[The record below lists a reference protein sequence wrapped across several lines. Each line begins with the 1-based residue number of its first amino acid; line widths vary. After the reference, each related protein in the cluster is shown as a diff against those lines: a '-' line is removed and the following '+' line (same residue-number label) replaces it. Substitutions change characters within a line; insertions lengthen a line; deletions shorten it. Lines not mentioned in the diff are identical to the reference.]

1 MRFLF
6 FFLVISSFLACKK
19 DTSAVAPVP
28 AKIALP
34 ASLSNLRPEHPRLML
49 NTDRITELKKA
60 QATDP
65 ILDKYIKS
73 VLASANAM
81 ISRAP
86 LTRTLIGPRLL
97 DVSRELLNR
106 STHLGLAFQLTG
118 DRKYLDAAVSNMRTV
133 CDFSDWNPSHFLD
146 VAEMSNGVAL
156 GYDWLYSAM
165 SEADRVYIRNGLKT
179 KGLDEYK
186 KIYATAWWA
195 KGDNNWNQV
204 CNGGLIVASLAIAE
218 TDPAY
223 ADEYINKAVAN
234 MAFSNKF
241 YAPDGAWYEGPGYWS
256 YATEY
261 LSYAMSALQTS
272 LQSMKGLEQSAGL
285 SKTGFAPMITTGP
298 TNYILN
304 YADSGENS
312 KGTTS
317 PAMFFLANT
326 YANSEISNYLH
337 AYMASINALAKPFH
351 LIWYRPSSGS
361 APKLPL
367 DHYLQGDVNDLVMMR
382 SSWTDDFAT
391 WVGIKSGTNG
401 SNHSHLDLGNF
412 EMDAGGVRWAKDLGS
427 DDYNLDG
434 YWTMGVNGKR
444 WTYYRLGSLSHNVPV
459 LGNKN
464 QYELAKAKF
473 ISTQLNVSEPSATL
487 DLTEAYKDFSSNS
500 SRKISLL
507 NSRKDV
513 VIEDNFTLKSSTEV
527 LWGMT
532 TDQAIELQPSGK
544 AILRNSLITTKSLE
558 AEIISPSNAKFSIE
572 SAGRTAPEKLNTA
585 SRRLVLR
592 LPNQSG
598 KVSIQIKLSPKG

>member
-19 DTSAVAPVP
+19 ESSAVAPVP
-28 AKIALP
+28 VKIALP

-261 LSYAMSALQTS
+261 LSYAMSALQSS
-272 LQSMKGLEQSAGL
+272 LQSMKGLELSAGL

-464 QYELAKAKF
+464 QHELAKAKF

-500 SRKISLL
+500 SRKISLV

-513 VIEDNFTLKSSTEV
+513 LIEDNFTLKSSTEV

>member
-1 MRFLF
+1 MRFLI
-6 FFLVISSFLACKK
+6 FFLVITSFLACKK
-19 DTSAVAPVP
+19 DTSAVTPEP
-28 AKIALP
+28 AKTLLP
-34 ASLSNLRPEHPRLML
+34 NSLSSLKLEHPRLML
-49 NTDRITELKKA
+49 NADRITELKKA
-60 QATDP
+60 QSTDP
-65 ILDKYIKS
+65 TLDKYIKS
-73 VLASANAM
+73 VIASANSI

-106 STHLGLAFQLTG
+106 TTHLALAYQFTG
-118 DRKYLDAAVSNMRTV
+118 DRKYVDAAVSNMRTV

-165 SEADRVYIRNGLKT
+165 TEADRLYIRTGLKT

-218 TDPAY
+218 TDPSY
-223 ADEYINKAVAN
+223 ADTFVNQAVIN

-241 YAPDGAWYEGPGYWS
+241 YAPDGAWYEGPGYWA

-272 LQSMKGLEQSAGL
+272 LQSMKGLEQSTGL

-312 KGTTS
+312 KGTSS

-326 YANSEISNYLH
+326 FANAEISNYLH
-337 AYMASINALAKPFH
+337 AYMASTNALAKPFH
-351 LIWYRPSSGS
+351 VVWYKASTGG
-361 APKLPL
+361 APKMPL
-367 DHYLQGDVNDLVMMR
+367 DHFLQGEINDLVVMR

-391 WVGIKSGTNG
+391 WVGIKSGTNS
-401 SNHSHLDLGNF
+401 SNHSHLDVGNF

-473 ISTQLNVSEPSATL
+473 TSTQLNVNEPSASL
-487 DLTEAYKDFSSNS
+487 DLTEAYKEFSTS
-500 SRKISLL
+500 STRKISLI
-507 NSRKDV
+507 NGRKDV
-513 VIEDNFTLKSSTEV
+513 LIEDNFTLKSSTEV

-532 TDQAIELQPSGK
+532 TDQAIEIQPSGK
-544 AILRNSLITTKSLE
+544 AILKNSLITTKTLE
-558 AEIISPSNAKFSIE
+558 AEIISPTNSTFSIE
-572 SAGRTAPEKLNTA
+572 SAARTAPEKLNTA

-598 KVSIQIKLSPKG
+598 KVFIQIKLSPKG

>member
-1 MRFLF
+1 
-6 FFLVISSFLACKK
+6 
-19 DTSAVAPVP
+19 
-28 AKIALP
+28 
-34 ASLSNLRPEHPRLML
+34 
-49 NTDRITELKKA
+49 
-60 QATDP
+60 
-65 ILDKYIKS
+65 
-73 VLASANAM
+73 
-81 ISRAP
+81 
-86 LTRTLIGPRLL
+86 
-97 DVSRELLNR
+97 
-106 STHLGLAFQLTG
+106 
-118 DRKYLDAAVSNMRTV
+118 
-133 CDFSDWNPSHFLD
+133 
-146 VAEMSNGVAL
+146 
-156 GYDWLYSAM
+156 
-165 SEADRVYIRNGLKT
+165 
-179 KGLDEYK
+179 
-186 KIYATAWWA
+186 
-195 KGDNNWNQV
+195 
-204 CNGGLIVASLAIAE
+204 
-218 TDPAY
+218 
-223 ADEYINKAVAN
+223 
-234 MAFSNKF
+234 
-241 YAPDGAWYEGPGYWS
+241 
-256 YATEY
+256 
-261 LSYAMSALQTS
+261 
-272 LQSMKGLEQSAGL
+272 
-285 SKTGFAPMITTGP
+285 
-298 TNYILN
+298 
-304 YADSGENS
+304 
-312 KGTTS
+312 
-317 PAMFFLANT
+317 
-326 YANSEISNYLH
+326 
-337 AYMASINALAKPFH
+337 

-464 QYELAKAKF
+464 QHELAKAKF
-473 ISTQLNVSEPSATL
+473 ISTQLNVNEPSATL

-513 VIEDNFTLKSSTEV
+513 LIEDNFTLKSSTEV

>member
-6 FFLVISSFLACKK
+6 YFLVISSFLACKK
-19 DTSAVAPVP
+19 DTSAVAPGP

-34 ASLSNLRPEHPRLML
+34 ASLSNLRLEHPRLML
-49 NTDRITELKKA
+49 NADRITELKKA

-73 VLASANAM
+73 VLASANAI

-106 STHLGLAFQLTG
+106 TTHLGLAFQLTG

-156 GYDWLYSAM
+156 GYDWLYTAM
-165 SEADRVYIRNGLKT
+165 SEADRLYIRNGLKT

-223 ADEYINKAVAN
+223 ADEFVNKAVAN

-261 LSYAMSALQTS
+261 LSYAMSALQSS

-285 SKTGFAPMITTGP
+285 SKTAF
-298 TNYILN
+298 
-304 YADSGENS
+304 
-312 KGTTS
+312 
-317 PAMFFLANT
+317 
-326 YANSEISNYLH
+326 
-337 AYMASINALAKPFH
+337 
-351 LIWYRPSSGS
+351 
-361 APKLPL
+361 
-367 DHYLQGDVNDLVMMR
+367 
-382 SSWTDDFAT
+382 
-391 WVGIKSGTNG
+391 
-401 SNHSHLDLGNF
+401 
-412 EMDAGGVRWAKDLGS
+412 
-427 DDYNLDG
+427 
-434 YWTMGVNGKR
+434 
-444 WTYYRLGSLSHNVPV
+444 
-459 LGNKN
+459 
-464 QYELAKAKF
+464 
-473 ISTQLNVSEPSATL
+473 
-487 DLTEAYKDFSSNS
+487 
-500 SRKISLL
+500 
-507 NSRKDV
+507 
-513 VIEDNFTLKSSTEV
+513 
-527 LWGMT
+527 
-532 TDQAIELQPSGK
+532 
-544 AILRNSLITTKSLE
+544 
-558 AEIISPSNAKFSIE
+558 
-572 SAGRTAPEKLNTA
+572 
-585 SRRLVLR
+585 
-592 LPNQSG
+592 
-598 KVSIQIKLSPKG
+598 